1 MWNKAKLYTSLKN
14 YKYNKALIEKLE
26 LEKEYGITGIDYS
39 GEKVL
44 SSPVNS
50 AENQVVRNI
59 EKNEKINKY
68 SYEVEMI
75 DIALSGIEPIQREII
90 TAKYIYR
97 ERWKD
102 IAYKNNLSEKTLH
115 GQKDEGL
122 NKMLE
127 IINWR

>member
-1 MWNKAKLYTSLKN
+1 MWNKARLYTSLKN
-14 YKYNKALIEKLE
+14 YTYNKALIEKLE

-50 AENQVVRNI
+50 AENQVIRNI
-59 EKNEKINKY
+59 EKGEKIEKY
-68 SYEVEMI
+68 TYEVGMI